1 MLYQIVSNVFA
12 FSACAR
18 IFRLP
23 LAIKKRDLLAPR
35 TPSDGEGLLSRAN
48 ARDLRKISPG
58 VYPELAEGVEM
69 TKRGPFSRS

>member
-18 IFRLP
+18 IFRLS

-48 ARDLRKISPG
+48 ARDLRKISPFR
-58 VYPELAEGVEM
+58 VEM
-69 TKRGPFSRS
+69 TKRGPFERRS